1 MEFYNLRLSSE
12 FEVTNDCGIRDST
25 KIRQIHVVTSSKWG
39 ATEKLHFPILIE
51 RFRSI
56 NSTRSGERSRTKMC
70 MNVRQ
75 RARESTAVP
84 RATIFLAP
92 RSWKV
97 WRVLPTGTASDGQ
110 PRWEARQT
118 RSKCSPRNAKL
129 HPPAGDCSNRR
140 GRISKIGVTPTTR
153 RRIGTGFH
161 VQFRFSLS
169 SLLILAYSLVLPL
182 PCISASAIQ
191 RHLSLWHHELIA
203 TLYLGKIVVRAST
216 SAVLPFL
223 YAFNGATEA
232 F

>member
-12 FEVTNDCGIRDST
+12 FEVTNDRGTRDNT

-39 ATEKLHFPILIE
+39 TTEKLHFPILIE

-191 RHLSLWHHELIA
+191 RHLSLWHHGLIA

>member
-12 FEVTNDCGIRDST
+12 FEVTNDRGTRDST

-39 ATEKLHFPILIE
+39 TTEKLHFPILIE

-75 RARESTAVP
+75 RARESTSVP

-191 RHLSLWHHELIA
+191 RHLSLWHHGLIA

>member
-1 MEFYNLRLSSE
+1 MEFYNLRLSCE
-12 FEVTNDCGIRDST
+12 FEVTNDRGTRDST
-25 KIRQIHVVTSSKWG
+25 KIRQIHVVTNSKWG
-39 ATEKLHFPILIE
+39 TTEKLHFPILVE

-56 NSTRSGERSRTKMC
+56 NSAQSGERSRTKMC

-92 RSWKV
+92 RSRKV
-97 WRVLPTGTASDGQ
+97 CRVLPTGTASDGQ

-118 RSKCSPRNAKL
+118 RSKCNPRNAKL

-161 VQFRFSLS
+161 VQFRSSLS
-169 SLLILAYSLVLPL
+169 SLLIFAYSLVLSL

-191 RHLSLWHHELIA
+191 RHLSLWHHGLIA
-203 TLYLGKIVVRAST
+203 TLYLGKIVVSRVYERRS
-216 SAVLPFL
+216 SVSL
-223 YAFNGATEA
+223 YF
-232 F
+232 

>member
-12 FEVTNDCGIRDST
+12 FEVTNDRGTRDGT

-39 ATEKLHFPILIE
+39 TTEKLHFPILIE

-169 SLLILAYSLVLPL
+169 SLLVLAYSLVLPL

-191 RHLSLWHHELIA
+191 RHLSLWHHGLIA